1 MASIA
6 QQLPP
11 SSTRSRP
18 GKQHQNHQFD
28 HCGPLKN
35 AAKQLNSAVFQH
47 PARRLCANK
56 YELFIKWAICKN
68 GRSARCCKSIGE
80 RFGSRFLSRA
90 GSLLQ
95 ENLDGLTGEVRQARS
110 RQDRGSIVNAIKTA
124 GAVILGIAAF
134 ICLLFLIAAL
144 INGTAFIADK
154 LLPYLITASD
164 VAFGLC
170 IVILLPLS
178 LFRFS
183 RIVALWGFFIAS
195 YIFGLG
201 VWMYGF
207 LVTYEF
213 WGGTGIF
220 IGLLLGVVGVVP
232 LEIIAAALH
241 GIWYYVDEL
250 ILGLAI
256 TYGARVFA
264 LFLMK
269 TLEPRPDRRPPEVQ
283 IPTIISG
290 SEGKR
295 GISMKFVT
303 AVWKTV
309 AVILAIIVGIF
320 ASNTAGWNGGA
331 ALLGP
336 TTSLE
341 HLDFV
346 NLAIGILGLFG
357 CVALSYFV
365 FRIAK
370 WALWLLIPITLYFG
384 LVIGVL
390 DGIASDFDVTRREVI
405 RHHYANAYALQHM
418 SAHAFDLTCHDT
430 QIALSEDA
438 KVLCTSPK

>member
-1 MASIA
+1 M
-6 QQLPP
+6 
-11 SSTRSRP
+11 
-18 GKQHQNHQFD
+18 
-28 HCGPLKN
+28 
-35 AAKQLNSAVFQH
+35 
-47 PARRLCANK
+47 
-56 YELFIKWAICKN
+56 
-68 GRSARCCKSIGE
+68 
-80 RFGSRFLSRA
+80 
-90 GSLLQ
+90 
-95 ENLDGLTGEVRQARS
+95 
-110 RQDRGSIVNAIKTA
+110 NAIKTA
-124 GAVILGIAAF
+124 GTVILGIAVF
-134 ICLLFLIAAL
+134 LCLLFLTTFL

-154 LLPYLITASD
+154 LLPYLITASN
-164 VAFGLC
+164 VVLGLC

-178 LFRFS
+178 VFRVS

-207 LVTYEF
+207 LVTYQF

-232 LEIIAAALH
+232 LGIIAAALH
-241 GIWYYVDEL
+241 GIWYYVGEL
-250 ILGLAI
+250 IFGVAI

-269 TLEPRPDRRPPEVQ
+269 TLEPRADPPEVR
-283 IPTIISG
+283 IPTITSG
-290 SEGKR
+290 TAQSGGKR
-295 GISMKFVT
+295 GILLKLAT
-303 AVWKTV
+303 AVWKTA
-309 AVILAIIVGIF
+309 AVILAIIVGMF

-341 HLDFV
+341 RLDFV
-346 NLAIGILGLFG
+346 NLTIGVLGLFG
-357 CVALSYFV
+357 CVAVSYFV
-365 FRIAK
+365 FCIAK
-370 WALWLLIPITLYFG
+370 WALWLLVPIMLYFG

-430 QIALSEDA
+430 QITLTEDA